1 MKPVALQHV
10 EATTGPVAVGGRTI
24 SLVART
30 TTVTFG
36 RSAREIAVW
45 SRPHH
50 VEILDRGG
58 QREVVRVRDAQVIG
72 AVFAEPVTAGDQ
84 VSITATACLATA
96 NRQRR
101 RTVARIE
108 VDPDCVRVRN
118 VVDVKR
124 LALATAAAVV
134 AMRVVLARALR

>member
-58 QREVVRVRDAQVIG
+58 QREVVRVRDAQLIG
-72 AVFAEPVTAGDQ
+72 AVSVAM
-84 VSITATACLATA
+84 LA
-96 NRQRR
+96 
-101 RTVARIE
+101 
-108 VDPDCVRVRN
+108 
-118 VVDVKR
+118 
-124 LALATAAAVV
+124 ALGTAAATLLT
-134 AMRVVLARALR
+134 RRAR